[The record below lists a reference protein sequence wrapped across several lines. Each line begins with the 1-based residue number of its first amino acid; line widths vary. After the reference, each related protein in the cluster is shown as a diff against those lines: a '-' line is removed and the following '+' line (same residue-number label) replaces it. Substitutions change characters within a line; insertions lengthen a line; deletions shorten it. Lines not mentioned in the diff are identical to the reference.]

1 MKSNEKNTYSLCH
14 IVIAVLSV
22 VLMGLIVWMMVI
34 VSHIQGSARVV
45 NYAGLVR
52 GTTQRMVKME
62 MAGEP
67 QDEMRRE
74 IEAYIHGLREGD
86 ASLSIVRLP
95 DPDFQQKMTELN
107 GYYLQ
112 VKQEI
117 SHLRRTGKADSY
129 LIAASEQFFAICD
142 EATALAEVYS
152 EKQARDLSVLEK
164 GITADIFVLMILI
177 GFEFFKA
184 LKRLMQNRVL
194 QKKAYLDEATGLPNK
209 NKCEEILNAPAAVD
223 VGVVSFDLNNL
234 RRINDS
240 RGHQAGDA
248 YIRRFATALR
258 AAVPEEHFVG
268 RLGGDEFLMVTRG
281 LSGAGMEALMGE
293 VRAKLAEE
301 AKEHPDT
308 PLSYAAGYVLA
319 KDYPEASMRELFAE
333 ADKHM
338 YIHKNH
344 VKRMEAEEE
353 RQMDFRL
360 LKEVNRRGK
369 NFAACLYCD
378 LKMDAYRTIR
388 AGTGFFLAAEGSYSG
403 AVLQL
408 AEEEI
413 EGADRERIQSAL
425 SREALEKSLS
435 HREDTLDLA
444 FTPKA
449 GLGFRRLF
457 VMPVDFDEEGHL
469 HHVLIAFQRIRQ
481 GKETLDAK
489 KALSLYYEQLK
500 QSILEND
507 SYVDAMLDMADC
519 VYLVDLTH
527 DRLERDIIVLP
538 GKEEVHARL
547 SAISSLPCS
556 YQAYCEELMMQVI
569 RPTQGCYPIS
579 MSVKDLLKRFEAG
592 ERQFSAEYGIRE
604 KDGTIRW
611 VRQQILMTR
620 VTVYDPDAGQDVPI
634 VQAIVLLKDT
644 TEMHAEDE
652 QRQAKLQAALDEMS
666 AANRVKTEFLSRMSH
681 DIRTPLN
688 GIIGLLRINEDHFD
702 NKELVF
708 ENQKKMRVA
717 AKHLLSLI
725 NDILQ
730 MSKLEAGGVTLSR
743 ERISMQ
749 EQRNDIRSIIH
760 GRVVEAGLEWIDEV
774 KEYAFPV
781 PFVYGSPLHL
791 RQIFLNILGNCIKYN
806 QKGGC
811 IMTKVEFLGTAG
823 NRCTYR
829 WTISDTGIG
838 MSPEFLTHIFDPFT
852 QERQDAR
859 SVYQGTGLGMA
870 IVKRLIDA
878 MEGTIEITSEEGKGS
893 TFVITIPFDIAP
905 AEDKKSQDKKP
916 VNIEGLHLMV
926 VEDNEL
932 NAEIAQMLLADK
944 GARVTVVG
952 NGKEAVELFEKKIP
966 GTFDAILMD
975 IMMPVMDGMTA
986 TRTIRS
992 LSRAD
997 AKTIP
1002 IIAMTANAFDE
1013 DAKKCIAAG
1022 MNAHLTKP
1030 IEIDHVTE
1038 VLGQYCR

>member
-1 MKSNEKNTYSLCH
+1 M
-14 IVIAVLSV
+14 
-22 VLMGLIVWMMVI
+22 
-34 VSHIQGSARVV
+34 V

-52 GTTQRMVKME
+52 GTTQRMVKLE

-74 IEAYIHGLREGD
+74 IEAYIQGLREGD
-86 ASLSIVRLP
+86 ASLSLVRLS
-95 DPDFQQKMTELN
+95 DPDFQAKMKELS

-117 SHLRRTGKADSY
+117 IQLRRTGKADSY
-129 LIAASEQFFAICD
+129 LITATEQFFAICD

-152 EKQARDLSVLEK
+152 EKQAKDLAVLEK
-164 GITADIFVLMILI
+164 GITLVIFALMILI
-177 GFEFFKA
+177 GLEFFKA
-184 LKRLMQNRVL
+184 LKRLIENRTL
-194 QKKAYLDEATGLPNK
+194 QKKAYLDAATGLPNK
-209 NKCEEILNAPAAVD
+209 NRCEEILNAPVSLD
-223 VGVVSFDLNNL
+223 MGVVSFDLNDL

-240 RGHQAGDA
+240 RGHEAGDV

-268 RLGGDEFLMVTRG
+268 RLGGDEFLMVTHG
-281 LSGAGMEALMGE
+281 LSETGMEELLGDL
-293 VRAKLAEE
+293 RAKLAEE
-301 AKEHPDT
+301 AKEHMDT

-319 KDYPEASMRELFAE
+319 KDDPEASMRELFAK

-338 YIHKNH
+338 YIQKNH
-344 VKRMEAEEE
+344 VKRKEAEAE
-353 RQMDFRL
+353 RRLSLRL
-360 LKEVNRRGK
+360 LKMLSRYRK
-369 NFAACLYCD
+369 NFADCLYCD

-425 SREALEKSLS
+425 SRAALEKSLS

-481 GKETLDAK
+481 GEETLDAK

-519 VYLVDLTH
+519 IYMVDLTH
-527 DRLERDIIVLP
+527 DRLEKDIVLP
-538 GKEEVHARL
+538 GKEEAHARL
-547 SAISSLPCS
+547 FAASPLPCS
-556 YQAYCEELMMQVI
+556 YQAYCEAHMMQVT
-569 RPTQGCYPIS
+569 RPTQGCYRIA
-579 MSVKDLLKRFEAG
+579 MTVKDLLKRFEAG
-592 ERQFSAEYGIRE
+592 ERQFSAEYGVQE

-611 VRQQILMTR
+611 IRKWILMTR
-620 VTVYDPDAGQDVPI
+620 ITVYDPDAGQDVPI

-644 TEMHAEDE
+644 TEMHEQDE

-708 ENQKKMRVA
+708 ENQKKMHVA

-730 MSKLEAGGVTLSR
+730 MSKLESGGVILSR
-743 ERISMQ
+743 ERISLS
-749 EQRNDIRSIIH
+749 EQRDDIRSILSD
-760 GRVVEAGLEWIDEV
+760 RVAEAGLEWIDEV
-774 KEYAFPV
+774 KDYSFPV

-791 RQIFLNILGNCIKYN
+791 RQIILNILGNCIKYN
-806 QKGGC
+806 KKGGR
-811 IMTKVEFLGTAG
+811 ILTKVEFLGTCG

-829 WTISDTGIG
+829 WTASDTGIG
-838 MSPEFLTHIFDPFT
+838 MSKEFLAHIFDPFT

-878 MEGTIEITSEEGKGS
+878 MGGTISITSEEGKGS
-893 TFVITIPFDIAP
+893 TFVITIPCEIAHAEEEKPEKKGHVDIA
-905 AEDKKSQDKKP
+905 
-916 VNIEGLHLMV
+916 GLHLML

-932 NAEIAQMLLADK
+932 NAEIAQMLLTDK

-952 NGKEAVELFEKKIP
+952 DGKQAVDLFKNKIP

-986 TRTIRS
+986 TRVIRS
-992 LSRAD
+992 FARAD

-1013 DAKKCIAAG
+1013 DAKKCMEAG

-1030 IEIDHVTE
+1030 IEIDRVIE
-1038 VLGQYCR
+1038 SLGQYCR

>member
-1 MKSNEKNTYSLCH
+1 MKNNEKNTYSLCH

-74 IEAYIHGLREGD
+74 IEAYIQGLREGD

-95 DPDFQQKMTELN
+95 DADFQQKMKELN

-117 SHLRRTGKADSY
+117 FHLRQTGKADSY
-129 LIAASEQFFAICD
+129 LIAVSEQFFAICD

-152 EKQARDLSVLEK
+152 EKQARDLALLEK

-248 YIRRFATALR
+248 YIRRFAKALR

-281 LSGAGMEALMGE
+281 LSEAGMEALIGE

-308 PLSYAAGYVLA
+308 PLSYAAGYALA
-319 KDYPEASMRELFAE
+319 KNYPEASVRELFAQ
-333 ADKHM
+333 ADKYM
-338 YIHKNH
+338 YIQKNR
-344 VKRMEAEEE
+344 VKREEAEAEK
-353 RQMDFRL
+353 QMDFRL
-360 LKEVNRRGK
+360 LKELNQHGK
-369 NFAACLYCD
+369 VFAACLYCD
-378 LKMDAYRTIR
+378 LLQDVYRTIR
-388 AGTGFFLAAEGSYSG
+388 AGDGFFLATEGSYSG
-403 AVLQL
+403 AVIQL
-408 AEEEI
+408 LEEEI
-413 EGADRERIQSAL
+413 GKDDQERIQSAL
-425 SREALEKSLS
+425 SKAALSKSLPG
-435 HREDTLDLA
+435 REDTLDLP
-444 FTPKA
+444 FIPKEGA
-449 GLGFRRLF
+449 EFNRLF

-469 HHVLIAFQRIRQ
+469 HHVLLAFQSIRQ
-481 GKETLDAK
+481 VKDAPLDAK
-489 KALSLYYEQLK
+489 EALSLYYEQLK

-519 VYLVDLTH
+519 IFMVDLTH
-527 DRLERDIIVLP
+527 DRLEREIILP
-538 GKEEVHARL
+538 GKEEAHARL
-547 SAISSLPCS
+547 SAAFPLPCS
-556 YQAYCEELMMQVI
+556 YQAYCEAYMPQVT
-569 RPTQGCYPIS
+569 RPTQGCYRIS
-579 MSVKDLLKRFEAG
+579 MNSKDLLKRFEAG
-592 ERQFSAEYGIRE
+592 DRQFTAEYGMRE
-604 KDGTIRW
+604 RDGSIHW
-611 VRQQILMTR
+611 VRKMILMTR
-620 VTVYDPDAGQDVPI
+620 ITVYDPDTGLDVP
-634 VQAIVLLKDT
+634 VVKAIVLLKDT
-644 TEMHAEDE
+644 TDMHEQDE
-652 QRQAKLQAALDEMS
+652 RRQAKLQAALDEMS

-688 GIIGLLRINEDHFD
+688 GIIGLLKINEDHFD

-708 ENQKKMRVA
+708 ENQKKMQAA

-730 MSKLEAGGVTLSR
+730 MSKLEAGGVTLSHT
-743 ERISMQ
+743 RISLA
-749 EQRNDIRSIIH
+749 EERDAIRSILAD
-760 GRVVEAGLEWIDEV
+760 RMKEAGLTWKDAV
-774 KEYAFPV
+774 KDYVFPV

-791 RQIFLNILGNCIKYN
+791 RQIILNILGNCIKYN
-806 QKGGC
+806 KKGGS
-811 IMTKVEFLGTAG
+811 ITETVDFLGSEG

-838 MSPEFLTHIFDPFT
+838 MSPEFLAHIFDPFT

-932 NAEIAQMLLADK
+932 NAEIAQMLLTDK
-944 GARVTVVG
+944 GARVTVVRD
-952 NGKEAVELFEKKIP
+952 GKEAVELFEKKIP
-966 GTFDAILMD
+966 ATFDAILMD
-975 IMMPVMDGMTA
+975 IMMPVMDGITA
-986 TRTIRS
+986 TKTIRS

-1030 IEIDHVTE
+1030 IEIDHVIE

>member
-1 MKSNEKNTYSLCH
+1 MQNHEKNTYSLCH
-14 IVIAVLSV
+14 IVIAVLAV

-34 VSHIQGSARVV
+34 VSHMQGTARVV

-52 GTTQRMVKME
+52 GTTQRMVKLE

-67 QDEMRRE
+67 QDKMCRE
-74 IEAYIHGLREGD
+74 IEVYIQGLREGD
-86 ASLSIVRLP
+86 ASLSLVRLS
-95 DPDFQQKMTELN
+95 DPDFQDKMKELS

-117 SHLRRTGKADSY
+117 IHLRRTGKADSY
-129 LIAASEQFFAICD
+129 LIAATEQFFAICD
-142 EATALAEVYS
+142 EATALAEAYS
-152 EKQARDLSVLEK
+152 EKQARDLALLEK

-209 NKCEEILNAPAAVD
+209 NRCEEILNAPVSSD
-223 VGVVSFDLNNL
+223 MGVVSFDLNNL

-240 RGHQAGDA
+240 RGHQAGDV

-281 LSGAGMEALMGE
+281 LSEAGMEALMGE
-293 VRAKLAEE
+293 VRAKLTAE

-413 EGADRERIQSAL
+413 EGANRERIQSAL
-425 SREALEKSLS
+425 SREALEKSILHS
-435 HREDTLDLA
+435 EDALDLS
-444 FTPKA
+444 FTPKEGA
-449 GLGFRRLF
+449 ELRRL
-457 VMPVDFDEEGHL
+457 VVIPVDFDREGQL
-469 HHVLIAFQRIRQ
+469 YHVLLAFQHVRRAEDAPL
-481 GKETLDAK
+481 GAKE
-489 KALSLYYEQLK
+489 ALSLYYEQLK

-519 VYLVDLTH
+519 IYMVDLTH
-527 DRLERDIIVLP
+527 DRLERSIVLP
-538 GKEEVHARL
+538 GKEEAYARL
-547 SAISSLPCS
+547 FAASSLPCS
-556 YQAYCEELMMQVI
+556 YQAYCEAHMMQI
-569 RPTQGCYPIS
+569 TRQTQGGYRMA
-579 MSVKDLLKRFEAG
+579 MSVTDLLKRFKAG
-592 ERQFSAEYGIRE
+592 DRQFSAEYGVRE

-611 VRQQILMTR
+611 VRKMILMTR
-620 VTVYDPDAGQDVPI
+620 VTVYDPDTGLDAPV
-634 VQAIVLLKDT
+634 VKAIILLRDT
-644 TEMHAEDE
+644 TEMHEMDE
-652 QRQAKLQAALDEMS
+652 QRQAKLQADLDEMS

-708 ENQKKMRVA
+708 ENQKKMHAA

-730 MSKLEAGGVTLSR
+730 MSKLEAGGVTLSH

-749 EQRNDIRSIIH
+749 EQRDDIRSIVYDRI
-760 GRVVEAGLEWIDEV
+760 VEAGLKWIDKV
-774 KEYAFPV
+774 TDYSFPV

-806 QKGGC
+806 KKGGS
-811 IMTKVEFLGTAG
+811 ITTTVDFLGITG

-878 MEGTIEITSEEGKGS
+878 MEGTISITSEEGKGS
-893 TFVITIPFDIAP
+893 TFVITIPFEIAP
-905 AEDKKSQDKKP
+905 AEDKKPQDKKP

-932 NAEIAQMLLADK
+932 NAEIAQMLLTDR
-944 GARVTVVG
+944 GARVTLARD
-952 NGKEAVELFEKKIP
+952 GKEAVELFKKKIP

-986 TRTIRS
+986 TRIIRS

>member
-1 MKSNEKNTYSLCH
+1 MQNHEKNTYSLCH
-14 IVIAVLSV
+14 IVIAVLAV

-34 VSHIQGSARVV
+34 VSHMQGTARVV

-52 GTTQRMVKME
+52 GTTQRMVKLE

-74 IEAYIHGLREGD
+74 IEAYIQGLREGD
-86 ASLSIVRLP
+86 ASLSLVRLS
-95 DPDFQQKMTELN
+95 DPDFQAKMKELS

-117 SHLRRTGKADSY
+117 IQLRRTGKADSY
-129 LIAASEQFFAICD
+129 LITATEQFFAICD

-152 EKQARDLSVLEK
+152 EKQAKDLAVLEK
-164 GITADIFVLMILI
+164 GITLVIFALMILI
-177 GFEFFKA
+177 GLEFFKA
-184 LKRLMQNRVL
+184 LKRLIENRTL
-194 QKKAYLDEATGLPNK
+194 QKKAYLDAATGLPNK
-209 NKCEEILNAPAAVD
+209 NRCEEILNAPVSLD
-223 VGVVSFDLNNL
+223 MGVVSFDLNDL

-240 RGHQAGDA
+240 RGHEAGDV

-268 RLGGDEFLMVTRG
+268 RLGGDEFLMVTHG
-281 LSGAGMEALMGE
+281 LSEAGMEELLGDL
-293 VRAKLAEE
+293 RAKLAEE
-301 AKEHPDT
+301 AKEHMDT

-319 KDYPEASMRELFAE
+319 KDDPEASMRELFTK

-338 YIHKNH
+338 YIQKNRA
-344 VKRMEAEEE
+344 KRKEAEAE
-353 RQMDFRL
+353 RRLSLRL
-360 LKEVNRRGK
+360 LKMLSRYRK
-369 NFAACLYCD
+369 NFANCLYCD

-388 AGTGFFLAAEGSYSG
+388 ARSDFPLASEGSYSG
-403 AVLQL
+403 AVQQL
-408 AEEEI
+408 VEEI
-413 EGADRERIQSAL
+413 EGEERERIQSAL
-425 SREALEKSLS
+425 SKESLEKSILHS
-435 HREDTLDLA
+435 EDA
-444 FTPKA
+444 P
-449 GLGFRRLF
+449 LG
-457 VMPVDFDEEGHL
+457 
-469 HHVLIAFQRIRQ
+469 A
-481 GKETLDAK
+481 KE
-489 KALSLYYEQLK
+489 ALSLYYEQLK

-519 VYLVDLTH
+519 IYMVDLTH
-527 DRLERDIIVLP
+527 DRLERDIVLP
-538 GKEEVHARL
+538 GKEEAHARL
-547 SAISSLPCS
+547 FAAPSLPCS
-556 YQAYCEELMMQVI
+556 YQAYCEAHMMQI
-569 RPTQGCYPIS
+569 TRQTQGCYRIA
-579 MSVKDLLKRFEAG
+579 MSVNDLLKRFEAG
-592 ERQFSAEYGIRE
+592 DRQFSAEYGVRE

-611 VRQQILMTR
+611 VRKLILMTR
-620 VTVYDPDAGQDVPI
+620 ITVYDTDAGQDMPV

-644 TEMHAEDE
+644 TEMHEMEE

-666 AANRVKTEFLSRMSH
+666 SANRVKTEFLSRMSH

-688 GIIGLLRINEDHFD
+688 GIIGLLQINEDHFD
-702 NKELVF
+702 NRELVF
-708 ENQKKMRVA
+708 ENQKKMQAA

-730 MSKLEAGGVTLSR
+730 MSKLEAGGVILSR
-743 ERISMQ
+743 ERLSLS
-749 EQRNDIRSIIH
+749 EQRDDIRSILAD
-760 GRVVEAGLEWIDEV
+760 RVVEAGLEWIDEV
-774 KEYAFPV
+774 KDYSFPV

-791 RQIFLNILGNCIKYN
+791 RQIILNILGNCIKYN
-806 QKGGC
+806 KKGGR
-811 IMTKVEFLGTAG
+811 ILTKVEFLGTSG

-829 WTISDTGIG
+829 WTASDTGIG
-838 MSPEFLTHIFDPFT
+838 MSKEFLAHIFDPFT

-878 MEGTIEITSEEGKGS
+878 MGGTISITSEEGKGS
-893 TFVITIPFDIAP
+893 TFVITIPYEIAP
-905 AEDKKSQDKKP
+905 AEEEKP
-916 VNIEGLHLMV
+916 KEKGHVDIAGLHLML

-932 NAEIAQMLLADK
+932 NAEIAQMLLTDK

-952 NGKEAVELFEKKIP
+952 DGKQAVDLFKNKIP

-986 TRTIRS
+986 TRVIRS
-992 LSRAD
+992 FARAD

-1013 DAKKCIAAG
+1013 DAKKCIEAG

-1030 IEIDHVTE
+1030 IEIDRVIE
-1038 VLGQYCR
+1038 ALGQYCR

>member
-1 MKSNEKNTYSLCH
+1 MQNHEKNTYSLCH
-14 IVIAVLSV
+14 IVIAVLAV

-34 VSHIQGSARVV
+34 VSHMQGTARVV

-52 GTTQRMVKME
+52 GTTQRMVKLE

-67 QDEMRRE
+67 QDKMCRE
-74 IEAYIHGLREGD
+74 IEVYIQGLREGD
-86 ASLSIVRLP
+86 ASLSLVRLS
-95 DPDFQQKMTELN
+95 DPNFQDKMKELS

-117 SHLRRTGKADSY
+117 IHLRRTGKADSY
-129 LIAASEQFFAICD
+129 LIAATEQFFAICD

-152 EKQARDLSVLEK
+152 EKQAKDLAVLEK
-164 GITADIFVLMILI
+164 SITLVIFALMILI

-184 LKRLMQNRVL
+184 LKGLMQNRVL
-194 QKKAYLDEATGLPNK
+194 QKKAYLDAATGLPNK
-209 NKCEEILNAPAAVD
+209 NRCEEILNAPVSLD
-223 VGVVSFDLNNL
+223 MGVVSFDLNDL

-240 RGHQAGDA
+240 RGHEAGDV
-248 YIRRFATALR
+248 YIHRFATALR

-268 RLGGDEFLMVTRG
+268 RFGGDEFLMVTHG
-281 LSGAGMEALMGE
+281 LSGAGMEEHL
-293 VRAKLAEE
+293 RAKLAEE
-301 AKEHPDT
+301 AKEHPDML
-308 PLSYAAGYVLA
+308 LSYAAGYVLA
-319 KDYPEASMRELFAE
+319 KDAPEASMRELFAK
-333 ADKHM
+333 ADKQM
-338 YIHKNH
+338 YIQKNH
-344 VKRMEAEEE
+344 VKRKEAEAE
-353 RQMDFRL
+353 RRLSLRL
-360 LKEVNRRGK
+360 LKMLSRHRK
-369 NFAACLYCD
+369 NFEDCLYCD

-388 AGTGFFLAAEGSYSG
+388 ARTDFPLASEGSYSG

-408 AEEEI
+408 VEEI
-413 EGADRERIQSAL
+413 EEADRERIQSAL
-425 SREALEKSLS
+425 SKEALEKSILHSEDAMDLS
-435 HREDTLDLA
+435 
-444 FTPKA
+444 FTPKEGA
-449 GLGFRRLF
+449 ELRRL
-457 VMPVDFDEEGHL
+457 VVIPVDFDAEGQL
-469 HHVLIAFQRIRQ
+469 YHVLLAFQHVRRAEDAPL
-481 GKETLDAK
+481 GAKE
-489 KALSLYYEQLK
+489 ALSLYYEQLK

-519 VYLVDLTH
+519 IYMVDLTN
-527 DRLERDIIVLP
+527 DRLERDIVLP

-547 SAISSLPCS
+547 FAASSLPCS
-556 YQAYCEELMMQVI
+556 YQAYCEAHMMQI
-569 RPTQGCYPIS
+569 TRQTQGGYRMA
-579 MSVKDLLKRFEAG
+579 MSVTDLLKRFKAG
-592 ERQFSAEYGIRE
+592 DRQFSAEYGVRE

-611 VRQQILMTR
+611 VRKLILMTR
-620 VTVYDPDAGQDVPI
+620 ITVHDTDAGQDMPV

-644 TEMHAEDE
+644 TEMHEMEE

-666 AANRVKTEFLSRMSH
+666 SANRVKTEFLSRMSH

-702 NKELVF
+702 NRELVF
-708 ENQKKMRVA
+708 ENQKKMHVA

-730 MSKLEAGGVTLSR
+730 MSKLESGGVILSR
-743 ERISMQ
+743 ERISLS
-749 EQRNDIRSIIH
+749 EQRDDIRSILSD
-760 GRVVEAGLEWIDEV
+760 RVVEAGLEWIDEV
-774 KEYAFPV
+774 KDYSFPV

-806 QKGGC
+806 KKGGR
-811 IMTKVEFLGTAG
+811 ILTKMEFLGTTG

-829 WTISDTGIG
+829 WTASDTGIG

-878 MEGTIEITSEEGKGS
+878 MEGTISITSEEGKGS
-893 TFVITIPFDIAP
+893 NFVITIPFEIAP
-905 AEDKKSQDKKP
+905 AEEEKP
-916 VNIEGLHLMV
+916 KEKGHVDIAGLHLML

-932 NAEIAQMLLADK
+932 NAEIAQMLLTDK

-952 NGKEAVELFEKKIP
+952 DGKQAVDLFKRKIP

-986 TRTIRS
+986 TRAIRS
-992 LSRAD
+992 LARAD

-1013 DAKKCIAAG
+1013 DAKKCMDAG

-1030 IEIDHVTE
+1030 IEIDHVIE

>member
-62 MAGEP
+62 IAGER
-67 QDEMRRE
+67 QDEMSRE
-74 IEAYIHGLREGD
+74 IESYIHGLREGD
-86 ASLSIVRLP
+86 DSLSLVRIP
-95 DPDFQQKMTELN
+95 DADFQQKMKELN

-164 GITADIFVLMILI
+164 GITADIFALMILI

-209 NKCEEILNAPAAVD
+209 NRCEEILNAPVSSD
-223 VGVVSFDLNNL
+223 MGVVSIDLNNL

-240 RGHQAGDA
+240 RGHQAGDV

-268 RLGGDEFLMVTRG
+268 RLGGDEFLMVTHG
-281 LSGAGMEALMGE
+281 LSETGMEELLE
-293 VRAKLAEE
+293 DLRAKLAEE
-301 AKEHPDT
+301 AKEHMDT

-319 KDYPEASMRELFAE
+319 KDDPEASMRELFAK

-338 YIHKNH
+338 YIQKNH
-344 VKRMEAEEE
+344 AKRKEAEAE
-353 RQMDFRL
+353 RRLSLRL
-360 LKEVNRRGK
+360 LKMLSRYRK
-369 NFAACLYCD
+369 NFADCLYCD

-388 AGTGFFLAAEGSYSG
+388 ARSDFPLASEGSYSG

-408 AEEEI
+408 VEEI

-425 SREALEKSLS
+425 SKESLEKSILHS
-435 HREDTLDLA
+435 EDALDLS
-444 FTPKA
+444 FTPKEGA
-449 GLGFRRLF
+449 ELRRL
-457 VMPVDFDEEGHL
+457 VVIPVDFDREGHL
-469 HHVLIAFQRIRQ
+469 HHVLLAFQYVRRAEDAPL
-481 GKETLDAK
+481 GAKE
-489 KALSLYYEQLK
+489 ALSLYYEQLK

-519 VYLVDLTH
+519 IYMVDLTH
-527 DRLERDIIVLP
+527 DRLEKDIVLP
-538 GKEEVHARL
+538 GKEEAHARL
-547 SAISSLPCS
+547 FTASPLPCS
-556 YQAYCEELMMQVI
+556 YQAYCEAHMMQVT
-569 RPTQGCYPIS
+569 RPTQGCYRIA
-579 MSVKDLLKRFEAG
+579 MTVKDLLKRFEAG
-592 ERQFSAEYGIRE
+592 ERQFSAEYGVQE

-611 VRQQILMTR
+611 IRKWILMTR
-620 VTVYDPDAGQDVPI
+620 ITVYDPDAGQDVPI

-644 TEMHAEDE
+644 TEMHEQDE

-708 ENQKKMRVA
+708 ENQKKMHVA

-760 GRVVEAGLEWIDEV
+760 GRIVEAGLEWIDAV

-806 QKGGC
+806 KKGGS
-811 IMTKVEFLGTAG
+811 ITTTVDFLGIIG
-823 NRCTYR
+823 NRCTYS

-878 MEGTIEITSEEGKGS
+878 MEGTISITSEEGKGS
-893 TFVITIPFDIAP
+893 TFVITIPFEIAP

-932 NAEIAQMLLADK
+932 NAEIAQMLLTDK
-944 GARVTVVG
+944 GARVTLARD
-952 NGKEAVELFEKKIP
+952 GKEAVELFEKKIP

-992 LSRAD
+992 LSRTD

>member
-1 MKSNEKNTYSLCH
+1 MKSSERNTYSLCH
-14 IVIAVLSV
+14 IVIAVLAV
-22 VLMGLIVWMMVI
+22 VLMGLIIWMMVI
-34 VSHIQGSARVV
+34 VSHMQGSARVV

-52 GTTQRMVKME
+52 GATQRMVKME
-62 MAGEP
+62 MAGTP
-67 QDEMRRE
+67 QDEMCQE

-95 DPDFQQKMTELN
+95 DADFQKKMKELN

-117 SHLRRTGKADSY
+117 THLRRTGKADSY

-142 EATALAEVYS
+142 EATALAEAYS

-164 GITADIFVLMILI
+164 GITLDIFALMFLI
-177 GFEFFKA
+177 GFEFLKA
-184 LKRLMQNRVL
+184 LKRLMQNRIL

-209 NKCEEILNAPAAVD
+209 NRCEEILNAPVSSNM
-223 VGVVSFDLNNL
+223 GVVSFDLNNL
-234 RRINDS
+234 RRINNS
-240 RGHQAGDA
+240 RGHQAGDV

-258 AAVPEEHFVG
+258 SAVPEEHFVG
-268 RLGGDEFLMVTRG
+268 RLGGDEFLMVTHG
-281 LSGAGMEALMGE
+281 LSGAGMEALLSD
-293 VRAKLAEE
+293 VRAKLAVE

-403 AVLQL
+403 GVLQL

-425 SREALEKSLS
+425 SREALEKSLP

-457 VMPVDFDEEGHL
+457 VMPVDFDEAGHL
-469 HHVLIAFQRIRQ
+469 HHVLLAFQSIRQ
-481 GKETLDAK
+481 VKDAPLDAK
-489 KALSLYYEQLK
+489 EALSLYYEQLK

-519 VYLVDLTH
+519 IYMVDLTH
-527 DRLERDIIVLP
+527 DRLERSIVLP
-538 GKEEVHARL
+538 GKEEAYARL
-547 SAISSLPCS
+547 FAASSLPCS
-556 YQAYCEELMMQVI
+556 YQAYCEAHMMQI
-569 RPTQGCYPIS
+569 TRQTQGGYRMA
-579 MSVKDLLKRFEAG
+579 MSVTDLLKRFKAG
-592 ERQFSAEYGIRE
+592 DRQFSAEYGVRE

-611 VRQQILMTR
+611 VRKLILMTR
-620 VTVYDPDAGQDVPI
+620 ITVYDTDAGQDMPV

-644 TEMHAEDE
+644 TEMHEMEE
-652 QRQAKLQAALDEMS
+652 QRQAELQAALDEMS
-666 AANRVKTEFLSRMSH
+666 SANRVKTEFLSRMSH

-702 NKELVF
+702 NRELVF
-708 ENQKKMRVA
+708 ENQKKMHVA

-730 MSKLEAGGVTLSR
+730 MSKLEAGGVTLSH

-749 EQRNDIRSIIH
+749 EQRDDIRSIVYDRI
-760 GRVVEAGLEWIDEV
+760 VEAGLKWIDKV
-774 KEYAFPV
+774 TDYSFPV

-791 RQIFLNILGNCIKYN
+791 RQIFLNILGK
-806 QKGGC
+806 
-811 IMTKVEFLGTAG
+811 
-823 NRCTYR
+823 
-829 WTISDTGIG
+829 
-838 MSPEFLTHIFDPFT
+838 H
-852 QERQDAR
+852 
-859 SVYQGTGLGMA
+859 
-870 IVKRLIDA
+870 
-878 MEGTIEITSEEGKGS
+878 
-893 TFVITIPFDIAP
+893 
-905 AEDKKSQDKKP
+905 
-916 VNIEGLHLMV
+916 
-926 VEDNEL
+926 
-932 NAEIAQMLLADK
+932 
-944 GARVTVVG
+944 
-952 NGKEAVELFEKKIP
+952 
-966 GTFDAILMD
+966 
-975 IMMPVMDGMTA
+975 
-986 TRTIRS
+986 
-992 LSRAD
+992 
-997 AKTIP
+997 
-1002 IIAMTANAFDE
+1002 
-1013 DAKKCIAAG
+1013 
-1022 MNAHLTKP
+1022 
-1030 IEIDHVTE
+1030 
-1038 VLGQYCR
+1038 

>member
-1 MKSNEKNTYSLCH
+1 MQNHEKNTYSLCH
-14 IVIAVLSV
+14 IVIAVLAV

-34 VSHIQGSARVV
+34 VSHMQGTARVV

-52 GTTQRMVKME
+52 GTTQRMVKLE

-67 QDEMRRE
+67 QDEMCRE
-74 IEAYIHGLREGD
+74 IEVYIQGLREGD
-86 ASLSIVRLP
+86 ASLSLVRLS
-95 DPDFQQKMTELN
+95 DPDFQDKMKELS

-117 SHLRRTGKADSY
+117 IHLRRTGKADSY
-129 LIAASEQFFAICD
+129 LIAATEQFFAICD

-152 EKQARDLSVLEK
+152 EKQAKDLAVLEK
-164 GITADIFVLMILI
+164 SIMLVIFALMILI

-184 LKRLMQNRVL
+184 LKGLMQNRVL
-194 QKKAYLDEATGLPNK
+194 QKKAYLDTATGLPNK
-209 NKCEEILNAPAAVD
+209 NRCEEILNAPVSLD
-223 VGVVSFDLNNL
+223 MGVVSFDLNDL

-240 RGHQAGDA
+240 RGHEAGDV

-268 RLGGDEFLMVTRG
+268 RFGGDEFLMVTHG
-281 LSGAGMEALMGE
+281 LSGAGMEELLE
-293 VRAKLAEE
+293 DLRAKLAEE
-301 AKEHPDT
+301 AKEHPDML
-308 PLSYAAGYVLA
+308 LSYAAGYVLA
-319 KDYPEASMRELFAE
+319 KDAPEASMRELFAK
-333 ADKHM
+333 ADKQM
-338 YIHKNH
+338 YIQKNH
-344 VKRMEAEEE
+344 VKRKEAEAE
-353 RQMDFRL
+353 RRLSLRL
-360 LKEVNRRGK
+360 LKMLSRHRK
-369 NFAACLYCD
+369 NFEDCLYCD

-388 AGTGFFLAAEGSYSG
+388 ARTDFPLASEGSYSG

-408 AEEEI
+408 VEEI
-413 EGADRERIQSAL
+413 EEADRERIQSAL
-425 SREALEKSLS
+425 SKEALEKSILHS
-435 HREDTLDLA
+435 EDALDLS

-481 GKETLDAK
+481 GEETLDAK

-519 VYLVDLTH
+519 IYMVDLTH
-527 DRLERDIIVLP
+527 DRLEKDIVLP
-538 GKEEVHARL
+538 GKEEAHARL
-547 SAISSLPCS
+547 FAASPLPCS
-556 YQAYCEELMMQVI
+556 YQAYCEAHMMQVT
-569 RPTQGCYPIS
+569 RPTQGCYRIA
-579 MSVKDLLKRFEAG
+579 MTVKDLLKRFEAG
-592 ERQFSAEYGIRE
+592 ERQFSAEYGVQE

-611 VRQQILMTR
+611 IRKWILMTR
-620 VTVYDPDAGQDVPI
+620 ITVYDPDAGQDVPI
-634 VQAIVLLKDT
+634 VQASVLLKDT
-644 TEMHAEDE
+644 TEMHEQDE

-708 ENQKKMRVA
+708 ENQKKMHVA

-760 GRVVEAGLEWIDEV
+760 GRIVEAGLEWIDAV

-806 QKGGC
+806 KKGGS
-811 IMTKVEFLGTAG
+811 ITTTVDFLGIIG

-878 MEGTIEITSEEGKGS
+878 MEGTISVTSEEGKGS
-893 TFVITIPFDIAP
+893 TFVITIPFEIAP

-932 NAEIAQMLLADK
+932 NAEIAQMLLTDR
-944 GARVTVVG
+944 GARVTLARD
-952 NGKEAVELFEKKIP
+952 GKEAVELFEKKIP

>member
-1 MKSNEKNTYSLCH
+1 MR
-14 IVIAVLSV
+14 LS
-22 VLMGLIVWMMVI
+22 
-34 VSHIQGSARVV
+34 
-45 NYAGLVR
+45 
-52 GTTQRMVKME
+52 
-62 MAGEP
+62 
-67 QDEMRRE
+67 
-74 IEAYIHGLREGD
+74 
-86 ASLSIVRLP
+86 
-95 DPDFQQKMTELN
+95 DPDFQNKMKELS

-117 SHLRRTGKADSY
+117 IHLRRTGKADSY
-129 LIAASEQFFAICD
+129 LIAVTEQFFAICD

-152 EKQARDLSVLEK
+152 EKQAKDLAVLEK
-164 GITADIFVLMILI
+164 SIMLVIFALMILI

-184 LKRLMQNRVL
+184 LKGLMQNRVL
-194 QKKAYLDEATGLPNK
+194 QKKAYLDTATGLPNK
-209 NKCEEILNAPAAVD
+209 NRCEEILNAPVSLD
-223 VGVVSFDLNNL
+223 MGVVSFDLNDL

-240 RGHQAGDA
+240 RGHEAGDV

-268 RLGGDEFLMVTRG
+268 RFGGDEFLMVTHG
-281 LSGAGMEALMGE
+281 LSGAGMEELLE
-293 VRAKLAEE
+293 DLRAKLAEE
-301 AKEHPDT
+301 AKEHPDML
-308 PLSYAAGYVLA
+308 LSYAAGYVLA
-319 KDYPEASMRELFAE
+319 KDAPEASMRELFAK
-333 ADKHM
+333 ADKQM
-338 YIHKNH
+338 YIQKNH
-344 VKRMEAEEE
+344 VKRKEAEAE
-353 RQMDFRL
+353 RRLSLRL
-360 LKEVNRRGK
+360 LKMLSRHRK
-369 NFAACLYCD
+369 NFEDCLYCD

-388 AGTGFFLAAEGSYSG
+388 ARTDFPLASEGSYSG

-408 AEEEI
+408 VEEI
-413 EGADRERIQSAL
+413 EEADRERIQSAL
-425 SREALEKSLS
+425 SKEALEKSILHS
-435 HREDTLDLA
+435 EDALDLS
-444 FTPKA
+444 FTPKEGA
-449 GLGFRRLF
+449 ELRRL
-457 VMPVDFDEEGHL
+457 VVIPVDFDAEGQL
-469 HHVLIAFQRIRQ
+469 YHVLLAFQHVRRAEDAPL
-481 GKETLDAK
+481 GAKE
-489 KALSLYYEQLK
+489 ALSLYYEQLK

-519 VYLVDLTH
+519 IYMVDLTH
-527 DRLERDIIVLP
+527 DRLERDIVLT

-547 SAISSLPCS
+547 FAASSLPCS
-556 YQAYCEELMMQVI
+556 YQAYCEAHMMQI
-569 RPTQGCYPIS
+569 TRQTQGGYRMA
-579 MSVKDLLKRFEAG
+579 MSVTDLLKRFKAG
-592 ERQFSAEYGIRE
+592 DRQFSAEYGVRE

-611 VRQQILMTR
+611 VRKLILMTR
-620 VTVYDPDAGQDVPI
+620 ITVHDTDAGQDMPV

-644 TEMHAEDE
+644 TEMHEMEE
-652 QRQAKLQAALDEMS
+652 QLQAALDEMS
-666 AANRVKTEFLSRMSH
+666 SANRVKTEFLSRMSH

-702 NKELVF
+702 NRELVF
-708 ENQKKMRVA
+708 ENQKKMHVA

-730 MSKLEAGGVTLSR
+730 MSKLESGGVILSR
-743 ERISMQ
+743 ERISLS
-749 EQRNDIRSIIH
+749 EQRDDIRSILSD
-760 GRVVEAGLEWIDEV
+760 RVVEAGLEWIDEV
-774 KEYAFPV
+774 KDYSFPV

-806 QKGGC
+806 KKGGR
-811 IMTKVEFLGTAG
+811 ILTKMEFLGTTG

-829 WTISDTGIG
+829 WTASDTGIG

-878 MEGTIEITSEEGKGS
+878 MEGTISITSEEGKGS
-893 TFVITIPFDIAP
+893 NFVITIPFEIAP
-905 AEDKKSQDKKP
+905 AEEEKP
-916 VNIEGLHLMV
+916 KEKGHVDIAGLHLML

-932 NAEIAQMLLADK
+932 NAEIAQMLLTDK

-952 NGKEAVELFEKKIP
+952 DGKQAVDLFKRKIP

-986 TRTIRS
+986 TRAIRS
-992 LSRAD
+992 LARAD

-1013 DAKKCIAAG
+1013 DAKKCMEAG

-1030 IEIDHVTE
+1030 IEIDHVIE

>member
-1 MKSNEKNTYSLCH
+1 MQNSEKNTYSLSH
-14 IVIAVLSV
+14 IVIAVLAV

-34 VSHIQGSARVV
+34 VSNIQGSARVV

-52 GTTQRMVKME
+52 GTTQRMVKLE

-67 QDEMRRE
+67 QDEMRRK
-74 IEAYIHGLREGD
+74 IEAYIQGLREGD

-95 DPDFQQKMTELN
+95 DADFQKKMKELN

-117 SHLRRTGKADSY
+117 THLRRTGKVDSY
-129 LIAASEQFFAICD
+129 LIVASEQFFAICD
-142 EATALAEVYS
+142 EATALAEAYS
-152 EKQARDLSVLEK
+152 EKQARDLALLEK

-209 NKCEEILNAPAAVD
+209 NRCEEILNAPVSSD
-223 VGVVSFDLNNL
+223 MGVVSFDLNNL

-240 RGHQAGDA
+240 RGHQAGDV

-293 VRAKLAEE
+293 VRAKLTAET
-301 AKEHPDT
+301 KEHPDT

-319 KDYPEASMRELFAE
+319 KDYPEASMRELFAA

-388 AGTGFFLAAEGSYSG
+388 AGTGFFLAAEGSYSS

-425 SREALEKSLS
+425 SREALEKSILHS
-435 HREDTLDLA
+435 EDALDLS
-444 FTPKA
+444 FTPKEGA
-449 GLGFRRLF
+449 ELRRL
-457 VMPVDFDEEGHL
+457 VVIPVDFDREGQL
-469 HHVLIAFQRIRQ
+469 YHVLLAFQHVRRAEDAPL
-481 GKETLDAK
+481 GAKEV
-489 KALSLYYEQLK
+489 LSLYYEQLK

-519 VYLVDLTH
+519 IYMVDLTH
-527 DRLERDIIVLP
+527 DRLERSIVLP
-538 GKEEVHARL
+538 GKEEAYARL
-547 SAISSLPCS
+547 FAASSLPCS
-556 YQAYCEELMMQVI
+556 YQAYCEAHMMQI
-569 RPTQGCYPIS
+569 TRQTQGGYRMA
-579 MSVKDLLKRFEAG
+579 MSVTDLLKRFKAG
-592 ERQFSAEYGIRE
+592 DRQFSAEYGVRE

-611 VRQQILMTR
+611 VRKMILMTR
-620 VTVYDPDAGQDVPI
+620 VTVYDPDTGLDAPV
-634 VQAIVLLKDT
+634 VKAIILLRDT
-644 TEMHAEDE
+644 TEMHEMDE
-652 QRQAKLQAALDEMS
+652 QRQAKLQADLDEMS

-708 ENQKKMRVA
+708 ENQKKMHAA

-730 MSKLEAGGVTLSR
+730 MSKLEAGGVTLSH

-749 EQRNDIRSIIH
+749 EQRDDIRSIVYDRI
-760 GRVVEAGLEWIDEV
+760 VEAGLKWIDKV
-774 KEYAFPV
+774 TDYSFPV

-806 QKGGC
+806 KKGGS
-811 IMTKVEFLGTAG
+811 ITTTVDFLGIIG

-838 MSPEFLTHIFDPFT
+838 MSPEFLAHIFDPFT

-878 MEGTIEITSEEGKGS
+878 MEGTISITSEEGKGS
-893 TFVITIPFDIAP
+893 TFVITIPFEIAP
-905 AEDKKSQDKKP
+905 AEDKKPQDKKP

-932 NAEIAQMLLADK
+932 NAEIAQMLLTDR
-944 GARVTVVG
+944 GARVTLARD
-952 NGKEAVELFEKKIP
+952 GKEAVELFKKKIP

-986 TRTIRS
+986 TRAIRS
-992 LSRAD
+992 LARAD

-1013 DAKKCIAAG
+1013 DAKKCMEAG

-1030 IEIDHVTE
+1030 IEIDHVIE

>member
-74 IEAYIHGLREGD
+74 IEAYIQGLREGD

-95 DPDFQQKMTELN
+95 DADFQQKLTELN

-164 GITADIFVLMILI
+164 GITADIFALMILI

-209 NKCEEILNAPAAVD
+209 NRCEEILNAPVSSD
-223 VGVVSFDLNNL
+223 MGVVSFDLNNL

-240 RGHQAGDA
+240 RGHQAGDV

-268 RLGGDEFLMVTRG
+268 RLGGDEFLMVTHG
-281 LSGAGMEALMGE
+281 LSEAGMEALMGE

-301 AKEHPDT
+301 AKEHMDT

-319 KDYPEASMRELFAE
+319 KDDPEASMRELFAK

-338 YIHKNH
+338 YIQKNH
-344 VKRMEAEEE
+344 AKRKEAEAE
-353 RQMDFRL
+353 RRLSLRL
-360 LKEVNRRGK
+360 LKMLSRYRK
-369 NFAACLYCD
+369 NFANCLYCD

-388 AGTGFFLAAEGSYSG
+388 ARSDFPLASEGSYSG

-408 AEEEI
+408 VEEI

-425 SREALEKSLS
+425 SKEALEKSILHS
-435 HREDTLDLA
+435 EDALDLA
-444 FTPKA
+444 FTPKEGA
-449 GLGFRRLF
+449 ELRRL
-457 VMPVDFDEEGHL
+457 VVIPVDFDCEGRL
-469 HHVLIAFQRIRQ
+469 HHVLLAFQHVRRAEDAPL
-481 GKETLDAK
+481 GAKE
-489 KALSLYYEQLK
+489 ALSLYYEQLK

-519 VYLVDLTH
+519 IFMVDLTH
-527 DRLERDIIVLP
+527 DRLEREIILP
-538 GKEEVHARL
+538 GKEEAHARL
-547 SAISSLPCS
+547 SAAFPLPCS
-556 YQAYCEELMMQVI
+556 YQAYCEAYMPQVTK
-569 RPTQGCYPIS
+569 PTQGCYRIS
-579 MSVKDLLKRFEAG
+579 MNSKDLLKRFEAG
-592 ERQFSAEYGIRE
+592 DRQFTAEYGMRE
-604 KDGTIRW
+604 RDGSIHW
-611 VRQQILMTR
+611 VRKMILMTR
-620 VTVYDPDAGQDVPI
+620 ITVYDPDTGLDVP
-634 VQAIVLLKDT
+634 VVKAIVLLKDT
-644 TEMHAEDE
+644 TDMHEQDE
-652 QRQAKLQAALDEMS
+652 RRQAKLQAALDEMS
-666 AANRVKTEFLSRMSH
+666 SANRVKTEFLSRMSH

-688 GIIGLLRINEDHFD
+688 GIIGLLKINEDHFD

-708 ENQKKMRVA
+708 ENQKKMQAA

-730 MSKLEAGGVTLSR
+730 MSKLEAGGVTLSHT
-743 ERISMQ
+743 RISLA
-749 EQRNDIRSIIH
+749 EERDAIRSILAD
-760 GRVVEAGLEWIDEV
+760 RMKEAGLTWKDAV
-774 KEYAFPV
+774 KDYVFPV

-791 RQIFLNILGNCIKYN
+791 RQIILNILGNCIKYN
-806 QKGGC
+806 KKGGS
-811 IMTKVEFLGTAG
+811 ITETVDFLGREG

-838 MSPEFLTHIFDPFT
+838 MSPEFLAHIFDPFT

-932 NAEIAQMLLADK
+932 NAEIAQMLLTDK
-944 GARVTVVG
+944 GARVTVVRD
-952 NGKEAVELFEKKIP
+952 GKEAVELFEKKIP

-992 LSRAD
+992 FARAD